1 MSTVIT
7 KEDIELM
14 KKDKETFQ
22 KCSAALE
29 TYAAAK
35 DDESKKKAAIEV
47 LQNYAPEKT
56 LYILK
61 TDERLEPIRKKI
73 EEGGKLGEMKD
84 LKTFIQLAKELAPGE
99 LDTLMSETSAQQS
112 PTGQTGTPESTD
124 AQSGDQPK
132 DSQAENSTNPQ
143 NDTESSNSTSQA
155 PAESS
160 EGAPTTAPTQPEN
173 DASNNGDKKE
183 DEEDPWIRSTLSK
196 LRSKNLY

>member
-56 LYILK
+56 LHILK

-99 LDTLMSETSAQQS
+99 LDTLMSEAPAQQP
-112 PTGQTGTPESTD
+112 PTEQSGTPESTAPQQDD
-124 AQSGDQPK
+124 AKK
-132 DSQAENSTNPQ
+132 D
-143 NDTESSNSTSQA
+143 DA
-155 PAESS
+155 PASS
-160 EGAPTTAPTQPEN
+160 GAPTTTPTTPPTTPPTQPES
-173 DASNNGDKKE
+173 DTQGGDSKKE
-183 DEEDPWIRSTLSK
+183 DEEEDPWIRSTLSK

>member
-22 KCSAALE
+22 KCSAALDS
-29 TYAAAK
+29 YAAAK
-35 DDESKKKAAIEV
+35 DDNSKKKAAIEV

-99 LDTLMSETSAQQS
+99 LDTLMSETPSQQ
-112 PTGQTGTPESTD
+112 PPAEQTGTPESAE
-124 AQSGDQPK
+124 AQSGPT
-132 DSQAENSTNPQ
+132 QAENGTNPQ
-143 NDTESSNSTSQA
+143 SGSDSNNSTPPA
-155 PAESS
+155 PAEASV
-160 EGAPTTAPTQPEN
+160 GTPATAPAQPEN
-173 DASNNGDKKE
+173 DASNNDDKKE
-183 DEEDPWIRSTLSK
+183 VEEEDPWIRSTLSK
-196 LRSKNLY
+196 LRSKKLY